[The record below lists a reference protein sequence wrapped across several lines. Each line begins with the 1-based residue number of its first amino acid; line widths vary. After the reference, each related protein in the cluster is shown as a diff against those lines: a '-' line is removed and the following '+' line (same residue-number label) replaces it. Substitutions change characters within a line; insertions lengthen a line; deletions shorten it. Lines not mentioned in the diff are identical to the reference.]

1 MPHENEN
8 KNKKDGLLQFLTMGI
23 LKHTNEDTA
32 NQLGDRSQY
41 IGLSDIGKGMECL
54 RSAVADKSGLIQH
67 PYYKDVPRLNQ
78 KELRAVLEK
87 QIVLQRG
94 HWQEYGIQN
103 AIMVTGVKFIPQLEI
118 SIEYNGIP
126 IKAHLDFTIVWG
138 GQKPAVRIIELKS
151 NENIP
156 DHLYASYEAQVYGQ
170 VSLLK
175 ECWDKPCFSVAA
187 ENNAAGFSDVT
198 FPEAVSRLFGVTM
211 PDTPNHV
218 DIEAWVL
225 SISMTQVKPF
235 GPYLPDKTMLNTC
248 LQVAERIWNEKEK
261 ILSNNITLNDVQY
274 CSGFHPLCDY
284 CNVNEDCPKFKGQNI
299 LEHDPAFES
308 ELEKLADLKVQES
321 ALQKKKKAIEQR
333 IKNTYCMVNADNS
346 DWLNTPSYRF
356 KVSQMPGR
364 KSLDRDKLRQMIL
377 TYLHDDTIVEH
388 ILNQS
393 QKTSAPFE
401 RLYVSKINKKLNSA
415 A

>member
-1 MPHENEN
+1 MQHE
-8 KNKKDGLLQFLTMGI
+8 NKKDGLLQFLTMGI
-23 LKHTNEDTA
+23 LKHTHEDTA
-32 NQLGDRSQY
+32 SQLGDRSRY

-54 RSAVADKSGLIQH
+54 RSAVAEKAGLIQH
-67 PYYKDVPRLNQ
+67 LHYNDVLGLNQ
-78 KELRAVLEK
+78 KDLIAVLEK

-103 AIMVTGVKFIPQLEI
+103 AIMATGVKMIPQFEI

-126 IKAHLDFTIVWG
+126 IKAHLDFTLVWG

-151 NENIP
+151 NELIP
-156 DHLYASYEAQVYGQ
+156 DNLYASYEAQVYGQ

-175 ECWDKPCFSVAA
+175 ECWNKPCFGLFS
-187 ENNAAGFSDVT
+187 ENATTGFSGVN
-198 FPEAVSRLFGVTM
+198 FPEAVYRLFGINM
-211 PDTPNHV
+211 PDTPDQI

-235 GPYLPDKTMLNTC
+235 GPYVPDKDMLNAC
-248 LQVAERIWNEKEK
+248 LQVAERIWNEKKE
-261 ILSNNITLNDVQY
+261 ILSGNITLNDVQY

-284 CNVNEDCPKFKGQNI
+284 CNVNEDCPKFQDQEV
-299 LEHDPAFES
+299 LEHDPIFDV

-321 ALQKKKKAIEQR
+321 AIQKKKKDIEQR
-333 IKNTYCMVNADNS
+333 IKNTYHRINGENTG
-346 DWLNTPSYRF
+346 WLNTSGYRF

-364 KSLDRDKLRQMIL
+364 KSLDRETLHQKMSEQIHDGQSVDDMI
-377 TYLHDDTIVEH
+377 E
-388 ILNQS
+388 QC
-393 QKTSAPFE
+393 QKTSSPYE
-401 RLYVSKINKKLNSA
+401 RLYVSKINKKLTSA